1 MVKEVRGLGLMLGME
16 VRRDGEPDPAL
27 RDAIVDRAFHHGL
40 LLLPCG
46 SSTVRFCPPLCLTG
60 RQVGVALEILGR
72 VMGEV
77 GLGAVQ
83 DSQIPA
89 GR

>member
-16 VRRDGEPDPAL
+16 VQHDGSPDPDL
-27 RDAIVDRAFHHGL
+27 RDAIVDRAYHHGL

-46 SSTVRFCPPLCLTG
+46 ASTVRFCPPLCLTG
-60 RQVGVALEILGR
+60 RQVGMALEILGR

-77 GLGAVQ
+77 ERSAVEEVKA
-83 DSQIPA
+83 SA
-89 GR
+89 VS